1 MLATDIDSGRV
12 QLIFDEFN
20 RTAERNIH
28 TSHEASF
35 MRLSQALKRHPPRY
49 ESNKFTVDNGTN
61 TAFMKA
67 VYNRLNT
74 SDELS

>member
-20 RTAERNIH
+20 RPAERYIH
-28 TSHEASF
+28 ESREASF
-35 MRLSQALKRHPPRY
+35 MRLSRALKRHPPRY
-49 ESNKFTVDNGTN
+49 ESNEFALDNRTN

-67 VYNRLNT
+67 VFNEFNI